1 MSHSREHAHSHSGA
15 HSHPHKGDATDK
27 TLGKAMWVFATLG
40 TVQVVVALMAGRIAL
55 VADGFHNLF
64 EVPTLG
70 TNKWGRIKQAP
81 EYSFM
86 SCRVLPL
93 TPAISSVLAITVAS
107 AFVVGGFGSHGLE
120 AVWVAFVLEVMSFAA
135 NAWGAK
141 ALHSGGDTKLEHD
154 NDRFTAISH
163 LIADMGAT
171 GLAVV
176 AYLIMGITQG
186 HTWLDTLATIGGI
199 ILITVFHIKPIRR
212 SVHEFRRHRQ
222 PEHSC
227 SNGPPRCH

>member
-1 MSHSREHAHSHSGA
+1 MSHPREHAHSHSGA
-15 HSHPHKGDATDK
+15 HNRPQKGDATDM
-27 TLGKAMWVFATLG
+27 TLGKAMWVFAILG

-93 TPAISSVLAITVAS
+93 TPAISSVLAITAAS
-107 AFVVGGFGSHGLE
+107 AFVVGGFGSHGLQ
-120 AVWVAFVLEVMSFAA
+120 AVWIAFVLEVMSFAA

-141 ALHSGGDTKLEHD
+141 ALHSAGPELESDH
-154 NDRFTAISH
+154 DRFAAFQH
-163 LIADMGAT
+163 LMGDMGAT
-171 GLAVV
+171 VLAML
-176 AYLIMGITQG
+176 AYLIIGLSQG
-186 HTWLDTLATIGGI
+186 NTWLDKWATILGI
-199 ILITVFHIKPIRR
+199 VVITIVHYKPVRKSI
-212 SVHEFRRHRQ
+212 SEFQRHRKL
-222 PEHSC
+222 EHEC
-227 SNGPPRCH
+227 SNSPSHCH